1 MAVSRGSVRHTLA
14 EDLGSFVSS
23 ILRPASCAA
32 RATSD
37 EKSRLGDAV
46 CKRFGA
52 LRTICFPY
60 ARTGVHAV
68 LEAMRLPAGSEV
80 LMTPI
85 TIGPMLEVALS
96 LGLRPVFV
104 DIELD
109 TFGPDP
115 DDLARKLKNR
125 PAVFLLTYLFGYVP
139 NVEAIMAACA
149 AAGTRVIED
158 ISHDIG
164 ATFCGRPLGTF
175 GVAGVHSASL
185 LKYIDGYNGAFVITD
200 DATLGPALTTATER
214 LTPPDLKR
222 IRGCILRTLFWNSA
236 LNRHIFNLATYPAL
250 ACLKT
255 LSPASFE
262 RLLGPSIMLHLTAA
276 PLPAYYFE
284 DIAGFQCRAIL
295 RHLRKLDIVLETR
308 RESARMAKHALLEV
322 TGGRTAGC
330 NAAVEDHR
338 REPTFWQF
346 VIAVN
351 DVTGARDVLFQH
363 GVETGTTNLMDLA
376 QATGIDLPNT
386 RALKERRIF
395 VPLHRHLRQRDYA
408 RMFSALR
415 DASQI

>member
-14 EDLGSFVSS
+14 EDFGSFACSV
-23 ILRPASCAA
+23 LRPSACAA

-37 EKSRLGDAV
+37 EKSRLADVV
-46 CKRFGA
+46 CRRFEVA
-52 LRTICFPY
+52 RTICFPY

-68 LEAMRLPAGSEV
+68 LEAMQIPAGSEV

-139 NVEAIMAACA
+139 NVDAIMAACA

-158 ISHDIG
+158 ISHNIG
-164 ATFCGRPLGTF
+164 ATFAGRPLGTF
-175 GVAGVHSASL
+175 GAVGVHSASL
-185 LKYIDGYNGAFVITD
+185 LKYVDGYNGAFVITN
-200 DATLGPALTTATER
+200 DACLGGALTATADQ
-214 LTPPDLKR
+214 LAPPDPKR

-236 LNRHIFNLATYPAL
+236 LNRHVFNLATYPAL
-250 ACLKT
+250 SCLKKM
-255 LSPASFE
+255 SPVRFE
-262 RLLGPSIMLHLTAA
+262 RLLGPSIMLNLDAA
-276 PLPAYYFE
+276 VLPAFYFE
-284 DIAGFQCRAIL
+284 DIAGFQCRTIL
-295 RHLRKLDIVLETR
+295 RHLHELDGVLKTR
-308 RESARMAKHALLEV
+308 RESARMAMQAWLEV
-322 TGGRTAGC
+322 TGGRTTGC
-330 NAAVEDHR
+330 SAVVGDHHS
-338 REPTFWQF
+338 EPTFWQF
-346 VIAVN
+346 VIT
-351 DVTGARDVLFQH
+351 VTDLSCARDVLFRQ

-376 QATGIDLPNT
+376 HATGIDLPNT
-386 RALKERRIF
+386 RALKERHIF
-395 VPLHRHLRQRDYA
+395 VPLHRYLRQRDYA

-415 DASQI
+415 DAGLI